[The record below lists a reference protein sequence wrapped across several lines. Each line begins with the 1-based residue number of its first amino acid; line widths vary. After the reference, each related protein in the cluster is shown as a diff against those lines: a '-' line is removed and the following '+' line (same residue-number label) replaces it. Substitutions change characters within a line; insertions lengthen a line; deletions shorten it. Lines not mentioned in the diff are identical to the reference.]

1 MSGVRR
7 DAPGEIRKIRVVLV
21 DGNMEEYPVTY
32 RKLTGNL
39 AASYEVDGT
48 ALRYQFRKYV
58 SDIDDTFLSKAAAMA
73 AGYDYVTEI
82 AALTPEEESRLYTD
96 YYNETVKTDMEDF
109 LVKLYSSSDRYPTYS
124 SNPSVKALAEER
136 MEDEKLL

>member
-58 SDIDDTFLSKAAAMA
+58 SDIDDTFLSKAAMA
-73 AGYDYVTEI
+73 AGYDYATEI

-96 YYNETVKTDMEDF
+96 YYNETVKTDVEDF

-124 SNPSVKALAEER
+124 SHLSVKALAEEDR
-136 MEDEKLL
+136 KSVV

>member
-1 MSGVRR
+1 
-7 DAPGEIRKIRVVLV
+7 
-21 DGNMEEYPVTY
+21 MEEYPVTY

-48 ALRYQFRKYV
+48 ARRYQFRKYV
-58 SDIDDTFLSKAAAMA
+58 ADIDDTFLSKAAAMA

-124 SNPSVKALAEER
+124 SHPSVMALAEER